1 MISKILNS
9 KIFTYILLACTVATI
24 ILTFKMRTEW
34 WMFIDIFFLFMA
46 VFSHL
51 MAQSIRKLIPA
62 SAKTLDKI
70 ALVIFILFI
79 IALITE
85 TTLILL

>member
-1 MISKILNS
+1 MISKILGS
-9 KIFTYILLACTVATI
+9 KLFTYIMLAITVVAI
-24 ILTFKMRTEW
+24 IFTFKIRTEW

-51 MAQSIRKLIPA
+51 MAQSIKKLIPA

-70 ALVIFILFI
+70 ALILFI
-79 IALITE
+79 VFFIALTTE
-85 TTLILL
+85 IILL